1 MEYDS
6 KIHELTIV
14 IPCYN
19 EAKNLRIFL
28 PQLITF
34 CKENYYKLIIIND
47 GSVDESEEILFEYIN
62 HEHFKIIK
70 HKINKGYGAAI
81 KSGIIE
87 VQTKFLIT
95 IDGDGQHNLEDIK
108 KLHQIIKEKDAD
120 MIVGSRINSKPHSL
134 YRQFGKFLI
143 RIVAKILMPLNIY
156 DINSGM
162 KIYKTELAKKYIKLC
177 PDTMAFSDIITL
189 AFINQKYLVLETP
202 ININRRIQGESSIS
216 AITAFETTLAL
227 FNILMLFNP
236 LRVFLPTSIILLIL
250 GLLWG
255 IPIIIMG
262 RGLSVGALL
271 AVLSSIAFF
280 LLGLIAEQ
288 LASFRKQLL
297 SEK

>member
-6 KIHELTIV
+6 KIPELTIV

-34 CKENYYKLIIIND
+34 CKENNYKLIIIND
-47 GSVDESEEILFEYIN
+47 GSIDESEKVLS
-62 HEHFKIIK
+62 EHLGYENFKIIK

-81 KSGIIE
+81 KSGIKE
-87 VQTKFLIT
+87 VQTQYLIT
-95 IDGDGQHNLEDIK
+95 IDGDGQHNFEDIK
-108 KLHQIIKEKDAD
+108 KIHLIIKEKDAD
-120 MIVGSRINSKPHSL
+120 MIVGSRKNSKPYSL
-134 YRQFGKFLI
+134 YRHLGKFLI
-143 RIVAKILMPLNIY
+143 RTVAKILMPINIY

-202 ININRRIQGESSIS
+202 IKINQRIQGESTINT
-216 AITAFETTLAL
+216 ITAFETTLAL

-236 LRVFLPTSIILLIL
+236 LRIFLPISIILLIL
-250 GLLWG
+250 GLFWG

-271 AVLSSIAFF
+271 AVLSSIALF
-280 LLGLIAEQ
+280 LLGLVAEQ
-288 LASFRKQLL
+288 LAAIRKNDL
-297 SEK
+297 